1 MQTTVLPRTSEYHI
15 LWQGF
20 GDSILKSN
28 NILAS
33 LHPSLHLVIVSGFP
47 GDFETTLEFSR
58 HVPLDFSLLSGLMDL
73 TLDCVVDDPWFAF
86 YGGEVDGVLDA
97 VGFVHGRFAPFF
109 PSFGMGP
116 TISAPAKIG

>member
-47 GDFETTLEFSR
+47 GDFETALEFSGYVR
-58 HVPLDFSLLSGLMDL
+58 TDE
-73 TLDCVVDDPWFAF
+73 T
-86 YGGEVDGVLDA
+86 VLA
-97 VGFVHGRFAPFF
+97 GFVDLVAQCRIYLERLAIIGGHVYCHFEAFILMIIHTKMF
-109 PSFGMGP
+109 PR
-116 TISAPAKIG
+116 A